1 MKILYLTDEEKAG
14 LEASH
19 AQEKD
24 GRLRDRLKAILL
36 YSEGWSPEQISQA
49 LRMHQ
54 ASIYR
59 HVEDYLNGKI
69 KNTHLGFQS
78 FLSKQQTE
86 EIIVHLEE
94 NLYHHN
100 HQIVMY
106 IKEKYGVDYTV
117 SGLHKWL
124 HRQGFSYKKP
134 KGHPHKADPALQE
147 EFIKQYKALKEETK
161 AKDEPIL
168 FMDSVHPTQA
178 TKLSYGWI
186 KTGKTKHVGTTASWT
201 RLNIVGAIQL
211 GHLSDTITAQYA
223 TINAESIMDFMGK
236 LRTKHGEKKLHLILD
251 RAGYHL
257 ALDVGKKAKAL
268 NIELHLLPAYS
279 PNLNPI
285 ERLWKVMNEQ
295 VRNNRFFKGAKDFK
309 DAIGYFFDQT
319 LPSISNLLTSRINDN
334 FQRLKT

>member
-1 MKILYLTDEEKAG
+1 MKILYLTDEEKSR

-19 AQEKD
+19 AKEKD
-24 GRLRDRLKAILL
+24 GRKRDRLKAILL

-49 LRMHQ
+49 LRIHQ

-59 HVEDYLNGKI
+59 HVEDYEQGKI
-69 KNTHLGFQS
+69 KTNYQGSKS
-78 FLSKQQTE
+78 FLTKEQTE
-86 EIIVHLEE
+86 ELIAHLEA

-106 IKEKYGVDYTV
+106 IKEKYGVIYTIA
-117 SGLHKWL
+117 GLHKWL

-134 KGHPHKADPALQE
+134 KGHPHKSDPELQE
-147 EFIKQYKALKEETK
+147 QFVEEYKALKEAVK
-161 AKDEPIL
+161 GKDEPIL

-178 TKLSYGWI
+178 TKLTYGWI
-186 KTGKTKHVGTTASWT
+186 RKGQTKHIGTTASWT

-211 GHLSDTITAQYA
+211 GHLADTITAQYT

-251 RAGYHL
+251 RAGYHV
-257 ALDVGKKAKAL
+257 ALDVAQKAKAL
-268 NIELHLLPAYS
+268 NIELHFLPPYS

-309 DAIGYFFDQT
+309 DAIGEFFEQT
-319 LPSISNLLTSRINDN
+319 LPGIAERLVDRISDN
-334 FQRLKT
+334 FQILKA